1 MVSLFNFYI
10 IPNLKNSTIVIIHVK
25 TESNSLIMSVSDPK
39 NSTIRKME
47 KGEDMRY

>member
-1 MVSLFNFYI
+1 MVSLSNYI
-10 IPNLKNSTIVIIHVK
+10 NMSNLINCAVIIHVK
-25 TESNSLIMSVSDPK
+25 TESNSLILSVSDPK